1 MDDGYGFQAYRSAVE
16 SPTVRSIWA
25 DVYRDRL
32 WPGAEPPWTLAT
44 ADDVRFATERTKPQ
58 ASSRFVD
65 LGCGTGCLSR
75 HVVDGFGSLVLGLDA
90 NPLAVRLAQEHS
102 QDRRYAGK
110 LTF

>member
-1 MDDGYGFQAYRSAVE
+1 M
-16 SPTVRSIWA
+16 
-25 DVYRDRL
+25 
-32 WPGAEPPWTLAT
+32 
-44 ADDVRFATERTKPQ
+44 TERTKPQ

-75 HVVDGFGSLVLGLDA
+75 HVVDCFGSLVLGLDA

-110 LTF
+110 LTFETRNIAATGLSDDAFDGAASFDVLLFVEDKGGVLRES